1 MSDYT
6 LPPEGQPVLKVSR
19 LNYYFGAGETRTHTL
34 KDIDLEV
41 MPGDLVTLKGPS
53 GCGKTTLLT
62 LMGGLRA
69 LQDGDIHIWDG
80 LRRDYRSLRGMGE
93 EDLVCVRRS
102 IGFIFQ
108 RHNLLESLTA
118 LQNVRM
124 AQNLLPHTGE
134 EEEARPQQMLSYLG
148 LGHRLTYKPQGLSGG
163 QRQRV
168 AVARALINRPQVVLA
183 DEPTAALDAE
193 SSATVITLLQH
204 LARQREV
211 PEGLSQA

>member
-34 KDIDLEV
+34 KDIDLDV
-41 MPGDLVTLKGPS
+41 MPGDLVILKGPS

-62 LMGGLRA
+62 LMGGLRT

-80 LRRDYRSLRGMGE
+80 LRCDYRSLRGLAE
-93 EDLVCVRRS
+93 EDLVQVRRS

-124 AQNLLPHTGE
+124 PQTPLPPTGDDPSAQ
-134 EEEARPQQMLSYLG
+134 PQHLLSYLG
-148 LGHRLTYKPQGLSGG
+148 LGHRLHYKPHGLSGG
-163 QRQRV
+163 QRQR
-168 AVARALINRPQVVLA
+168 
-183 DEPTAALDAE
+183 
-193 SSATVITLLQH
+193 
-204 LARQREV
+204 
-211 PEGLSQA
+211 